1 MDDFAFR
8 DSIATLACDS
18 EGFGDEFSGESGF
31 DFDGELMEESFGVF
45 GEEESEGL
53 YEDESVEEF
62 VALSDLQFCEVL
74 GIHEFNERS
83 DQFWD

>member
-18 EGFGDEFSGESGF
+18 EGFGDEFSGEGGF
-31 DFDGELMEESFGVF
+31 DSDCELMEESFGVF
-45 GEEESEGL
+45 SKKESEGL
-53 YEDESVEEF
+53 DEDESEEEF
-62 VALSDLQFCEVL
+62 VALSDLQFGEVL